1 MKIQVLGT
9 GCPKC
14 RETLE
19 RVERAVNDSGVDA
32 TIEKVEGVAE
42 IMSFGV
48 VATPAIAIDGVV
60 RFSGRLPDHE
70 EIVAL
75 VASHADPSS

>member
-14 RETLE
+14 KKTFENAE
-19 RVERAVNDSGVDA
+19 EAVKQVGA
-32 TIEKVEGVAE
+32 CAELEKVEDLKA

-48 VATPAIAIDGVV
+48 MMTPAIAIDGEVKIAGKIPSV
-60 RFSGRLPDHE
+60 D
-70 EIVAL
+70 EIKKFI
-75 VASHADPSS
+75 SDQQ